1 MKIQELNTY
10 VVVFNDD
17 KVLVLKRPDGLLEFP
32 GGGIEWSETPEQA
45 ATRETKEETG
55 LSVANLKLIGTTSAT
70 FEKEGN
76 QKHALYIVYRAETG
90 SKDIT
95 ISGEHA
101 EYRWLS
107 SNELKFLKLGL
118 NAEAALE
125 LF

>member
-10 VVVFNDD
+10 VVVFSEDRI
-17 KVLVLKRPDGLLEFP
+17 LVLKRPNGLWEFP
-32 GGGIEWSETPEQA
+32 GGGIEWGETPEQT

-76 QKHALYIVYRAETG
+76 EKHALYIVYRAETG
-90 SKDIT
+90 SKDVT
-95 ISGEHA
+95 LSREHT

-107 SNELKFLKLGL
+107 HNELKFLKLGL
-118 NAEAALE
+118 NAEAALN